1 MLKRSLHELSI
12 ATLFNCVEVKTCLHE
27 YIKNKQQHIGTLL
40 PTCREKLGP
49 AFERAHPHQFRL
61 PDIERVFNSI
71 WDEKLFSGPDIPLLD
86 SLFNRLMLRN
96 GDHIQYREEQVQAYA
111 RFAVDL
117 DPTLLV
123 GWHLAGRLY
132 QAEPLEQ
139 HDLQRIV
146 NNQYSFFSPAASHEK
161 AYAEGHVHWGGIG
174 FDGAF
179 LANNITAKGGPASYE
194 KYGHLRRILSVIIS
208 GTDKGQEEL
217 DTNLASALGSIS
229 YSRTLPSLDWHSIL
243 NGGVSH
249 KRIDSSWLRF
259 MLANSVI
266 EKKYAVAWSWLV
278 CLLWYIYR
286 SPQTPSML
294 RVVIFYLFME
304 LTCIRKTG
312 IMDGQGLSAF
322 LGTDNLGQLDTHIV
336 EDNRRRVLPG
346 PNDVAEI
353 KLSANAFKS
362 KKLADLA
369 SASPTWKR
377 LDTTRKSALCIAGT
391 GQLEHIRQ
399 LERTHFCLNFLRSSK
414 NENSST
420 NTVRSTLWAEAKSLA
435 ELFDKD
441 EKWPTPDYLG
451 DFSQPVYK
459 FQPSR
464 WIRGLD
470 VAGDENAQ
478 RIEQHAPILRWLRRG
493 LSSSA
498 VNATVITPGPHLSIH
513 AGEDYAHPLSGLRHI
528 DETVRFCE
536 MRSGDRLGHALALGL
551 EPAAWVAKHGDMLV
565 PAEEHLDNLVWAWHY
580 ASELSP
586 SLQLAS
592 QVRPRLEKRI
602 AKMLAH
608 VPWVSPRADQILFSS
623 VSTGN
628 AQAESELSNIYP
640 SLDVLFQAWELRR
653 NCHLMYKLGDY
664 LQDSKTRSAV
674 PDFDRLHTVA
684 KKLQSG
690 TAEWLYFEREAYLN
704 KIKIAP
710 QRTVLVCPLSAQEE
724 YIRNEKLNH
733 DDLLVHDYDT
743 AEELQFMHALQ
754 DYLMNRYDRLGLLIE
769 TNPTSNVFIARM
781 EKHADHPIFRWSP
794 PDGGSLERGEAYNLH
809 GLRKGPM
816 RVLINTDDPG
826 IMPTTLRTEYALLL
840 EAAVDLGYS
849 RATTETWLEQIRLLG
864 LEQFRRNH
872 LPVFM
877 NMDGEAL

>member
-12 ATLFNCVEVKTCLHE
+12 ATLFNCVDVKTCLHD

-49 AFERAHPHQFRL
+49 AFERAHPRQFRL
-61 PDIERVFNSI
+61 PDIERVFTSI

-86 SLFNRLMLRN
+86 SLFGRLMLRN
-96 GDHIQYREEQVQAYA
+96 GDHLQYREDQVQAYA

-132 QAEPLEQ
+132 QAEPLGKY
-139 HDLQRIV
+139 DLQRIV

-179 LANNITAKGGPASYE
+179 LASNITATDGEEHNDRYA
-194 KYGHLRRILSVIIS
+194 HLRHILKVIIS
-208 GTDKGQEEL
+208 HADRGKNEL
-217 DTNLASALGSIS
+217 DTNLASALGNIS
-229 YSRTLPSLDWHSIL
+229 YSKTLPSLDWHSIRDGCIL
-243 NGGVSH
+243 TES
-249 KRIDSSWLRF
+249 IDSSWLRF

-266 EKKYAVAWSWLV
+266 KKKYAVAWSWLV
-278 CLLWYIYR
+278 CLLWHSYR
-286 SPQTPSML
+286 SPKTPSKL
-294 RVVIFYLFME
+294 RIAIFYLFME
-304 LTCIRKTG
+304 LTCIRKTA
-312 IMDGQGLSAF
+312 IMNGQGLSAF
-322 LGTDNLGQLDTHIV
+322 LGTSKLGELDAHTV
-336 EDNRRRVLPG
+336 EENRRRILPG
-346 PNDVAEI
+346 AEDVAEI
-353 KLSANAFKS
+353 KLSTTAFNAAR
-362 KKLADLA
+362 LVELA

-377 LDTTRKSALCIAGT
+377 LDTTRKAPHRNPGAR
-391 GQLEHIRQ
+391 QREHIRQ
-399 LERTHFCLNFLRSSK
+399 LERTHFCLHFIRSK
-414 NENSST
+414 RNT
-420 NTVRSTLWAEAKSLA
+420 NKCTDKIREKLWKQAQELA
-435 ELFDKD
+435 DIFNKD
-441 EKWPTPDYLG
+441 EKWTAPDYLG
-451 DFSQPVYK
+451 DFSQPAYK

-470 VAGDENAQ
+470 VAGDENVQ

-493 LSSSA
+493 LSNA

-551 EPAAWVAKHGDMLV
+551 EPAAWVDKHGDMLL

-580 ASELSP
+580 AGELSHCLP
-586 SLQLAS
+586 LAS

-602 AKMLAH
+602 ARMLAH
-608 VPWVSPRADQILFSS
+608 VPWVSQRENQVLLSS

-628 AQAESELSNIYP
+628 AQPEALLSNIHP
-640 SLDVLFQAWELRR
+640 SLDILFQAWELRR
-653 NCHLMYKLGDY
+653 NCHQMYKAGDY

-674 PDFDRLHTVA
+674 PDFDRLHAVA
-684 KKLQSG
+684 RKLQTG

-704 KIKIAP
+704 KTKSAP
-710 QRTVLVCPLSAQEE
+710 QCTVLIRPLSAQEE
-724 YIRNEKLNH
+724 YIRNDKTPDGAVLM
-733 DDLLVHDYDT
+733 HDYET
-743 AEELQFMHALQ
+743 IEELQFIHALQ